1 MKNLTRYVLSIAL
14 SAILVLSA
22 IPSAAVVH
30 ADDNQALQNSGY
42 TIRTF
47 PELNTVSHLTT
58 NRPDV
63 LICKLFNS
71 YPLEDIGSIIEI
83 TE

>member
-1 MKNLTRYVLSIAL
+1 MHTLNCVL
-14 SAILVLSA
+14 ILQIQVTLFAHS
-22 IPSAAVVH
+22 AVVH

-47 PELNTVSHLTT
+47 PEINTVSHLTT
-58 NRPDV
+58 NRPYV

-71 YPLEDIGSIIEI
+71 YPLEDLEDIGSIIEI

>member
-1 MKNLTRYVLSIAL
+1 MHTLNCVL
-14 SAILVLSA
+14 ILQIQVTLFAHS
-22 IPSAAVVH
+22 AVVH

-42 TIRTF
+42 TISTF

-63 LICKLFNS
+63 LICKRFNS

>member
-30 ADDNQALQNSGY
+30 ADE
-42 TIRTF
+42 IRHY
-47 PELNTVSHLTT
+47 PEPANTL
-58 NRPDV
+58 
-63 LICKLFNS
+63 
-71 YPLEDIGSIIEI
+71 
-83 TE
+83 

>member
-1 MKNLTRYVLSIAL
+1 MHTLNCVL
-14 SAILVLSA
+14 ILQIQVTLFAHS
-22 IPSAAVVH
+22 AVVH

-47 PELNTVSHLTT
+47 PELNTVSHIIT

-71 YPLEDIGSIIEI
+71 YPLEDLEDIGSIIEI

>member
-63 LICKLFNS
+63 LICKRFNS

>member
-1 MKNLTRYVLSIAL
+1 MTAVLL
-14 SAILVLSA
+14 SANAHPELRSYLA
-22 IPSAAVVH
+22 
-30 ADDNQALQNSGY
+30 NSGY

-47 PELNTVSHLTT
+47 PEINTVSHLTT
-58 NRPDV
+58 NRPYV

-71 YPLEDIGSIIEI
+71 YPLEDLEDIGSIIEI